1 MAKQKKK
8 PIHCCTKIS
17 YTQLKNLDFKRRG
30 ENKETKH
37 YSNIFYFW

>member
-1 MAKQKKK
+1 MAKKKKK
-8 PIHCCTKIS
+8 PIHCKIS
-17 YTQLKNLDFKRRG
+17 CTQLKNLDLKRRG